1 MTQSTPARSGLRLAI
16 RWLALVVL
24 TGTAIFWGVKGAH
37 RGWSQ
42 NLVPIPQLDE
52 ITGIEYV
59 TYEERFVPGVD
70 FLAGGIGTAF
80 ALFAVSFLF
89 RPKPQP
95 PTA

>member
-1 MTQSTPARSGLRLAI
+1 MTQTPPARFGLRLVS
-16 RWLALVVL
+16 RWLALAILAGSVV
-24 TGTAIFWGVKGAH
+24 FWVAKGAH

-42 NLVPIPQLDE
+42 NRVPVPQVDE

-70 FLAGGIGTAF
+70 WLVGGIGA
-80 ALFAVSFLF
+80 AVVVFTGSFFF
-89 RPKPQP
+89 RSKPQH